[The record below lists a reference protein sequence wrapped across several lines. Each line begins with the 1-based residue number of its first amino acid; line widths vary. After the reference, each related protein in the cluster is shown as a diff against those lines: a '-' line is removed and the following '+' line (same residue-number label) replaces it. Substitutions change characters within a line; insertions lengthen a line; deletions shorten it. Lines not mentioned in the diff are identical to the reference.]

1 MVGSLDVLSD
11 LELYEGFEA
20 SLEVGGGIW
29 YGVERVREIGF
40 DTMTPL
46 PSVPSQIQRSA
57 ISFQG
62 FSSAIDRAPGAR
74 SKSDE
79 NSGVTIGVVEV
90 MMIL

>member
-40 DTMTPL
+40 
-46 PSVPSQIQRSA
+46 
-57 ISFQG
+57 
-62 FSSAIDRAPGAR
+62 
-74 SKSDE
+74 
-79 NSGVTIGVVEV
+79 
-90 MMIL
+90 

>member
-29 YGVERVREIGF
+29 YGVERVREIDRL
-40 DTMTPL
+40 DTMAPL
-46 PSVPSQIQRSA
+46 PSVPSPIQRSA

-62 FSSAIDRAPGAR
+62 ALRGWR
-74 SKSDE
+74 
-79 NSGVTIGVVEV
+79 
-90 MMIL
+90 